1 MKELVVISGKG
12 GTGKTSIVAS
22 LVSLA
27 ERTVIAD
34 CDVDA
39 ADLHLILQPQK
50 LHQEDIFGG
59 YAARIKEDECSQCG
73 DCFDLCRFDAVIAPD
88 NNAGPDQTSFKID
101 PVSCEGCGVCA
112 YFCPVEAIVMEQPV
126 NGEFY
131 ISNTRYGALIHA
143 KLGVAAENSG
153 KLVALV
159 RKNAR
164 QLSKK
169 NGHDLVIID
178 GSPGIGCPVVSSI
191 TGTDLALIVTE
202 PTVSGIHDMER
213 ICELTAHFH
222 IPSCICINKWD
233 LNPEMTDK
241 IIHTAAEK
249 GIPVAGQIRYDNL
262 FTKAQ
267 VLGASVVE
275 YSGGVTSGEIKELWK
290 RVSALLNIRI

>member
-12 GTGKTSIVAS
+12 GTGKTSIAAS
-22 LVSLA
+22 FAALA
-27 ERTVIAD
+27 KSAVMAD

-39 ADLHLILQPQK
+39 ADLHLILQPQR
-50 LHQEDIFGG
+50 LHQEEFYGG
-59 YAARIKEDECSQCG
+59 YKARIKADKCNQCG
-73 DCFDLCRFDAVIAPD
+73 SCYELCRFDAVIAPD
-88 NNAGPDQTSFKID
+88 NKTGSEETLFKID

-112 YFCPVEAIVMEQPV
+112 NFCPDDAIVMEQPV
-126 NGEFY
+126 SGEFY

-143 KLGVAAENSG
+143 KLGIAAENSG

-164 QLSKK
+164 QLSQK

-202 PTVSGIHDMER
+202 PTVSGIHDLDR
-213 ICELTAHFH
+213 ICELTGHFH
-222 IPSCICINKWD
+222 IPACICINKWD

-241 IIHTAAEK
+241 IKQTAEET
-249 GIPVAGQIRYDNL
+249 GIPVAGMIRYDNL

-267 VLGASVVE
+267 LIGASVVE

-290 RVSALLNIRI
+290 HVSALLKN